1 MAGGLLNLVA
11 NGNENIILNGNPTK
25 TFFKAKYCKYTNFG
39 MQKFRIDYEG
49 LRTLRYSEESH
60 FQFKVPRYGDLLMNS
75 FLVVTLPTIW
85 SPIYPPQDANT
96 TWNGYEFKW
105 IDNIGCEMIKEISV
119 TCGGQTLQKFGG
131 SYIKNIVKRDYDEKK
146 QKLFDKMTGHEAS
159 LNDPANSDGRVNAYP
174 NSYYTTSELGAHP
187 SIDGR
192 KLYIPLNTWF
202 MNSSKIAFP
211 LVALQYAELYINVT
225 LRPIYELYRIRD
237 VKDNENLFPYVQPDQ
252 TNNYM
257 QFYRFINTPPSRELR
272 TDDYTDKRVLWN
284 ADVHILSTYAF
295 ISDEEQKMF
304 AETEHKYLFKDVHT
318 RVFRNITGTRRLE
331 LETTGLISSWM
342 FYFQRSDVNLRN
354 EWSNYTNWAY
364 NWTPYNIVIPP
375 IEDGY
380 KYDGYNSY
388 LTFFENFYKNGFGPA
403 VNPNNTTSSLMI
415 TGDYHAEN
423 KKRIITDFGILFD
436 GNYREKNMDSEIC
449 SFVEPFNSSHGTSD
463 CDNLYH
469 YNFCIT
475 TNNKDYQPN
484 GAINLNKFN
493 KIEFEFTTISP
504 PLDASAQ
511 VLTVCDED
519 GNVLGINK
527 PTWNIYT
534 YNYDLVVFE
543 EKYNIITVKN
553 GNCGIMYAR

>member
-1 MAGGLLNLVA
+1 
-11 NGNENIILNGNPTK
+11 
-25 TFFKAKYCKYTNFG
+25 
-39 MQKFRIDYEG
+39 
-49 LRTLRYSEESH
+49 
-60 FQFKVPRYGDLLMNS
+60 
-75 FLVVTLPTIW
+75 
-85 SPIYPPQDANT
+85 
-96 TWNGYEFKW
+96 
-105 IDNIGCEMIKEISV
+105 
-119 TCGGQTLQKFGG
+119 
-131 SYIKNIVKRDYDEKK
+131 
-146 QKLFDKMTGHEAS
+146 
-159 LNDPANSDGRVNAYP
+159 
-174 NSYYTTSELGAHP
+174 
-187 SIDGR
+187 
-192 KLYIPLNTWF
+192 
-202 MNSSKIAFP
+202 
-211 LVALQYAELYINVT
+211 
-225 LRPIYELYRIRD
+225 
-237 VKDNENLFPYVQPDQ
+237 
-252 TNNYM
+252 
-257 QFYRFINTPPSRELR
+257 
-272 TDDYTDKRVLWN
+272 
-284 ADVHILSTYAF
+284 
-295 ISDEEQKMF
+295 
-304 AETEHKYLFKDVHT
+304 
-318 RVFRNITGTRRLE
+318 
-331 LETTGLISSWM
+331 M

-449 SFVEPFNSSHGTSD
+449 SFVEPFNSSQGTSD

>member
-85 SPIYPPQDANT
+85 SPIYPPQGADT

-119 TCGGQTLQKFGG
+119 TCGGQTLQKFSG

-174 NSYYTTSELGAHP
+174 NSYYTASELGAHP

-304 AETEHKYLFKDVHT
+304 ADTEHKYLFKDVHT

-331 LETTGLISSWM
+331 LETTGLLSSWM

-364 NWTPYNIVIPP
+364 NWMPYNIVIPP
-375 IEDGY
+375 IEDDY

-449 SFVEPFNSSHGTSD
+449 SFVEPFNSSQGTSD

>member
-25 TFFKAKYCKYTNFG
+25 TFFKAKYSKYTNFG

-49 LRTLRYSEESH
+49 LRTLRYAEESH

-85 SPIYPPQDANT
+85 SPIYPPQGAEDVWA
-96 TWNGYEFKW
+96 GYDFKW

-119 TCGGQTLQKFGG
+119 TCGGQTLQKFNG

-146 QKLFDKMTGHEAS
+146 QRLFDKMTGHETN
-159 LNDPANSDGRVNAYP
+159 LNDPANADGRVNAYP
-174 NSYYTTSELGAHP
+174 NAYYTTSEQGAHP
-187 SIDGR
+187 SIDGK
-192 KLYIPLNTWF
+192 KLYIPLNSWF

-211 LVALQYAELYINVT
+211 LIALQYAEIYINVT

-237 VKDNENLFPYVQPDQ
+237 VTDKENLFPYIQPDLVSD
-252 TNNYM
+252 YM
-257 QFYRFINTPPSRELR
+257 QFFRFINTPPSRELR
-272 TDDYTDKRVLWN
+272 TNDYNDKRVVWN

-295 ISDEEQKMF
+295 ISDAEQKMF
-304 AETEHKYLFKDVHT
+304 ADTEHKYLFKDVHT
-318 RVFRNITGTRRLE
+318 HIFKNITGSRRLE
-331 LETTGLISSWM
+331 LETTGLVSSWM

-354 EWSNYTNWAY
+354 EWSNYTNWPY
-364 NWTPYNIVIPP
+364 NWVPFNIDVPP

-380 KYDGYNSY
+380 KYDGYDNNTTY
-388 LTFFENFYKNGFGPA
+388 FESFYKSGFGPA
-403 VNPNNTTSSLMI
+403 VNPNNTASSLMI
-415 TGDYHAEN
+415 NGDYHVEN

-436 GNYREKNMDSEIC
+436 GNYREKNMNSEIF
-449 SFVEPFNSSHGTSD
+449 SFIEPFNSSQGSTD

-484 GAINLNKFN
+484 GAINLTKFN
-493 KIEFEFTTISP
+493 KIELEFSTISP

-511 VLTVCDED
+511 VLTICDDD
-519 GNVLGINK
+519 GNVIGINK
-527 PTWNIYT
+527 PTWNMYK
-534 YNYDLVVFE
+534 YNYDMVVFE
-543 EKYNIITVKN
+543 EKYNIITVTN